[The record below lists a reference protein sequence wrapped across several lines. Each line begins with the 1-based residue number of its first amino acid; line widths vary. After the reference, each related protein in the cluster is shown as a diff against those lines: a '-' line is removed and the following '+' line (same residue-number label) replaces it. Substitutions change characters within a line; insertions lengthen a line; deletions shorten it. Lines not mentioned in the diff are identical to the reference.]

1 MKAMKIAELKD
12 GLSATLRSVQRGA
25 RVLVT
30 DRDRP
35 IAMLVPIE
43 DDEDGCTVIPA
54 KRPFASIRGRRYRP
68 LRTPIDSLALLRAER
83 GER

>member
-12 GLSATLRSVQRGA
+12 GLSATLRSVQRGT

-35 IAMLVPIE
+35 IAMLVPVE
-43 DDEDGCTVIPA
+43 DEEGFTVTPA
-54 KRPFASIRGRRYRP
+54 KRRFASIRTKRYTKPRK
-68 LRTPIDSLALLRAER
+68 RFDSLALLAIER
-83 GER
+83 GSR

>member
-12 GLSATLRSVQRGA
+12 GLSATLRRVQRGE

-35 IAMLVPIE
+35 IAMLVPVE
-43 DDEDGCTVIPA
+43 DEDGVTVIPA
-54 KRPFASIRGRRYRP
+54 KRPFSAIRNKRYPSPRKSFDP
-68 LRTPIDSLALLRAER
+68 LAALLIER